1 MYCGQREHNDW
12 VMYCTVGKENIMIGS
27 CIVLWA
33 REHNDWVMYCTVG
46 KENIMIG
53 SCIVLWA
60 KRT

>member
-1 MYCGQREHNDW
+1 
-12 VMYCTVGKENIMIGS
+12 MIGS

-60 KRT
+60 KQKQKEKKKQQHKY